1 MTKSEFIADLRC
13 LAAACGLLAGGSVPG
28 TALGGPPS
36 GTEQLEAAFRTCVSL
51 YSQPLAGDLMR
62 AISDRT
68 ARGLFVAAHSEAI
81 RGFSLEK
88 EHGYSTATAQL
99 NEGVTIAGV
108 PARAIYA
115 STCELE
121 CPLAVWGLE
130 FGALKADQQH
140 ALQAWV
146 ASAPSTHT
154 DTHGDIKVQLN
165 TTSDGQT
172 LLICDASG

>member
-1 MTKSEFIADLRC
+1 MKSDTIARLGC
-13 LAAACGLLAGGSVPG
+13 LAVACGLLSGASVPQMAVG
-28 TALGGPPS
+28 RSAS
-36 GTEQLEAAFRTCVSL
+36 GSEQLEAAFRTCVSL
-51 YSQPLAGDLMR
+51 YGLPLAGDLMR
-62 AISDRT
+62 AISNGT
-68 ARGLFVAAHSEAI
+68 ARGLFVAAHSEAVHS
-81 RGFSLEK
+81 FSLEK

-99 NEGVTIAGV
+99 NDGVTIAGV

-115 STCELE
+115 STCVLE

-130 FGALKADQQH
+130 FGALKAEQQRK
-140 ALQAWV
+140 LEAWV

-154 DTHGDIKVQLN
+154 GSHGEIKVQLN

>member
-1 MTKSEFIADLRC
+1 MRSDTIAVLRC
-13 LAAACGLLAGGSVPG
+13 LAVTVGLLSGASMPG
-28 TALGGPPS
+28 TAVAGAAA
-36 GTEQLEAAFRTCVSL
+36 GTEQLEGAFRTCVSL
-51 YSQPLAGDLMR
+51 YGQPLAGDLMR

-68 ARGLFVAAHSEAI
+68 ARGLFVATHSEAVN
-81 RGFSLEK
+81 GFSLER

-99 NEGVTIAGV
+99 NDGVTIAGV
-108 PARAIYA
+108 PARVIYA

-130 FGALKADQQH
+130 FGALRAEQQR
-140 ALQAWV
+140 ALEAWV

-154 DTHGDIKVQLN
+154 ESHGEIKVQLN
-165 TTSDGQT
+165 TTSDGST

>member
-1 MTKSEFIADLRC
+1 MKSDYIAHLRW
-13 LAAACGLLAGGSVPG
+13 LAVAFGLLSGASVPNMG
-28 TALGGPPS
+28 LGRPAS
-36 GTEQLEAAFRTCVSL
+36 GTEQLEAAFRTCVGL
-51 YSQPLAGDLMR
+51 YGQPLAGDLMR
-62 AISDRT
+62 AISDGT
-68 ARGLFVAAHSEAI
+68 ARGLFVAAHSEAV
-81 RGFSLEK
+81 RSFSLEK

-99 NEGVTIAGV
+99 NDGVTIAGV

-130 FGALKADQQH
+130 FGALKPEPQR

-146 ASAPSTHT
+146 ESAPSTHT
-154 DTHGDIKVQLN
+154 ESHGEIKVQLN
-165 TTSDGQT
+165 TTGDGQT

>member
-1 MTKSEFIADLRC
+1 MRSDTIAVLRF
-13 LAAACGLLAGGSVPG
+13 LAVTFGLLSGASTPGNAAAR
-28 TALGGPPS
+28 PPE

-51 YSQPLAGDLMR
+51 YGQPLAGDLMR
-62 AISDRT
+62 AISDR
-68 ARGLFVAAHSEAI
+68 AAQGLFVAAHAEAVH
-81 RGFSLEK
+81 GFSLER

-99 NEGVTIAGV
+99 NDGVTIAGV

-130 FGALKADQQH
+130 FGALKAEQQR
-140 ALQAWV
+140 ALEAWV
-146 ASAPSTHT
+146 ASAPSTQT
-154 DTHGDIKVQLN
+154 ELHGEIKVQLN
-165 TTSDGQT
+165 TTTDGNT